1 MAHFTDAQCCAGQ
14 ALSWA
19 SLPELGFLPDAVV
32 QGQMFS
38 EAYGESLHLPQVE
51 TLGGDEPPTF
61 HQADHP
67 GSWAAKCWGQRG
79 EPPRQGAEHNPTGA
93 FLSTPTPDWWC
104 GLGSG
109 GGVTEAQRRWDMSQI
124 EAGDSESTREGN
136 SREKE
141 WLELA
146 GGRIAVPLWQSWDRR
161 QRMLLPEAEARCSLS
176 AMEEAAGPLAP
187 APPAAGQSGGEDFP
201 VYDGMETIAWDADCF
216 SDFAGAR
223 GARAGGAQGLAD
235 RSKVTADD
243 LLCMSRCLPDAAGEE
258 KLEMHSGEST
268 LSLSF
273 FFLKNSVISSYVFL
287 RKRAVTILK
296 MELTSLCATFSPFRF
311 FFLSLLTDS
320 YMVCVQLARRR
331 GLTFGFSPSCK
342 D

>member
-1 MAHFTDAQCCAGQ
+1 MRSPCVSDGSPRSQETSLGMAHFTDAQCGAGQ

-19 SLPELGFLPDAVV
+19 SLPELGVLPDAVV

-51 TLGGDEPPTF
+51 TLSGDEPPTF

-67 GSWAAKCWGQRG
+67 GSWAAKRG
-79 EPPRQGAEHNPTGA
+79 EPPRQGAEHNPTSA
-93 FLSTPTPDWWC
+93 FLSKPTPDWWC
-104 GLGSG
+104 GLRSG
-109 GGVTEAQRRWDMSQI
+109 GGVTEAHRRWDMSQI

-136 SREKE
+136 SGEKE

-146 GGRIAVPLWQSWDRR
+146 GGRIAVPLRQSWDRR

-187 APPAAGQSGGEDFP
+187 APPAAGQLGGEDFR
-201 VYDGMETIAWDADCF
+201 VYDGMETISWDADCF

-223 GARAGGAQGLAD
+223 AARAGGAQGLAD

-243 LLCMSRCLPDAAGEE
+243 LLCMSHCLPDVAGEE

-268 LSLSF
+268 HSLSF
-273 FFLKNSVISSYVFL
+273 
-287 RKRAVTILK
+287 
-296 MELTSLCATFSPFRF
+296 
-311 FFLSLLTDS
+311 
-320 YMVCVQLARRR
+320 
-331 GLTFGFSPSCK
+331 
-342 D
+342 